1 MDIMILNPTL
11 LELIIKYLTF
21 NSMLALNS
29 NSIKFNEK
37 IDINSINLNEV
48 TK

>member
-11 LELIIKYLTF
+11 LELIIKHLTF
-21 NSMLALNS
+21 NSILALNS